1 MRSIFLYVLCFH
13 FFFFIN
19 RKGQGGLRLLTVLTT
34 GEQSNIFQTTGWQMS
49 HGQTTGGVNCN
60 YHFFI
65 SFSKPFILLSLSL
78 SLTHTHIHTH
88 TFVMAQSECNERV
101 VHSLYRFL
109 PTLKLSS
116 RNSGGQ
122 SRDDL
127 QGQRCDSRD

>member
-1 MRSIFLYVLCFH
+1 MFSF

-78 SLTHTHIHTH
+78 SHTHTHTHTH
-88 TFVMAQSECNERV
+88 LLWLKVNAMNGLCTVCIDF
-101 VHSLYRFL
+101 YRH
-109 PTLKLSS
+109 
-116 RNSGGQ
+116 
-122 SRDDL
+122 
-127 QGQRCDSRD
+127 